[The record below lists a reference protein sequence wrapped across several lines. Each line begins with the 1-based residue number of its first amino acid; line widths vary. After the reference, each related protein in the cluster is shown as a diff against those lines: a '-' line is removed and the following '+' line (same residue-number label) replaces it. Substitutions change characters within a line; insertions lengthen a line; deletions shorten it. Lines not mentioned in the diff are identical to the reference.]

1 MPAQRRGP
9 LLPMYN
15 EIEQRIIDAAQDEI
29 SRRGLTGLRVAS
41 VAEAA
46 ETSVAMIY
54 RCFVDRTGLLE
65 AALTN
70 FYTKRLQRVMGFI
83 ETLLAKDEPITR
95 DDVLAMTPPPVY
107 EEAETVHRNV
117 ARIAVLASESTSL
130 RIKIQWILDEYWP
143 KYEEGVREIVRRM
156 PPDQQFDPR
165 IYTIFVI
172 HQSWLLNDLRTQAK
186 LSNEE
191 YFSFLRDLMAATTPA
206 LDDRS

>member
-1 MPAQRRGP
+1 MTR
-9 LLPMYN
+9 LPMYN
-15 EIEQRIIDAAQDEI
+15 EVEQRIIDAAQEEI

-41 VAEAA
+41 VAESA

-54 RCFVDRTGLLE
+54 RCFVDRSGLLE

-83 ETLLAKDEPITR
+83 EALLAKDTPITR
-95 DDVLAMTPPPVY
+95 DDVIAMTPPPVY
-107 EEAETVHRNV
+107 DEAETVHRNV

-143 KYEEGVREIVRRM
+143 QYEEGVREVVRRM
-156 PPDQQFDPR
+156 APEDQFDPR
-165 IYTIFVI
+165 IYTVFVI

-186 LSNEE
+186 LTNEE
-191 YFSFLRDLMAATTPA
+191 YYSFIRDLMAATTPA
-206 LDDRS
+206 LHQRN